1 MYIEPLALFI
11 IAEVVVVFIIISVIL
26 FRRSRL
32 LRVLLSILTEKRL
45 NRLRLESEEH
55 KELLA
60 LRKDYGKL
68 QAELLQMRREGGKT
82 YAEQVQNR
90 LEDLSSTGSSSADT
104 AASEDT
110 DDDPT
115 SDADPHDP
123 EGTHR
128 SRAIRRAFYE
138 FEAARAA
145 PLEHD
150 IIEAENKLLEQL
162 KIQLGRDPDEEESEL
177 AQSQHAELLTRIR
190 ELEAVEQEHKAL
202 QKAFSEQ
209 ESRLED
215 QAEQIEKLKQIE
227 DTGRLEP
234 GNRPSASGGL
244 QDEIYRLKCERFD
257 MAESI
262 NNLKLRLQKLV
273 DDGDANGLI
282 EAQREQIEAQER
294 YIQDADENIRL
305 LEEELS
311 TLKAPS
317 GEGPVKTEQL
327 DRLAGYADEQ
337 KASMADIRDNLKALR
352 AAEKAE
358 EKEQLLE
365 EQEAQLTRMERSVQ
379 EAETC
384 VTIMEGE
391 LAEANQRINELE
403 ATAQASDQ
411 NQSTRDRQQADEL
424 ENILQRLVTD
434 SEDMVACITG
444 LENHNKALRQL
455 LEDKGVADNEIPQAE
470 PPPALKSD

>member
-11 IAEVVVVFIIISVIL
+11 IGEVVVVFIIISVIL

-32 LRVLLSILTEKRL
+32 LRIMLSLLTERRL

-90 LEDLSSTGSSSADT
+90 LDDLANATPEQAEDDLPESPDE
-104 AASEDT
+104 EDIE
-110 DDDPT
+110 
-115 SDADPHDP
+115 ADP

-128 SRAIRRAFYE
+128 TRAIRRAFYE

-150 IIEAENKLLEQL
+150 IIEAEETLLEQL

-177 AQSQHAELLTRIR
+177 GQTQNAQLLQRVR
-190 ELEAVEQEHKAL
+190 ELEAVAKEHQAL
-202 QKAFSEQ
+202 QKAFQAKEEKLAERERQ
-209 ESRLED
+209 IEELKRIDDASRLD
-215 QAEQIEKLKQIE
+215 
-227 DTGRLEP
+227 P
-234 GNRPSASGGL
+234 GNRPAGGSSA

-273 DDGDANGLI
+273 DDGDTNELLKVQA
-282 EAQREQIEAQER
+282 EQIEAQAR
-294 YIQDADENIRL
+294 YIADAEENIRL
-305 LEEELS
+305 LEEELES
-311 TLKAPS
+311 LGSSGATDNKAEMS
-317 GEGPVKTEQL
+317 TEQVE
-327 DRLAGYADEQ
+327 RLAGYADEQ
-337 KASMADIRDNLKALR
+337 KASMADIRENLRALR
-352 AAEKAE
+352 ATEKAE
-358 EKEQLLE
+358 EKERLLE
-365 EQEAQLTRMERSVQ
+365 EQEAQLHRMERSVQ

-384 VTIMEGE
+384 VTIMESE
-391 LAEANQRINELE
+391 LAQANERINSLNTEL
-403 ATAQASDQ
+403 Q
-411 NQSTRDRQQADEL
+411 NAEGNDRYKRQVADL
-424 ENILQRLVTD
+424 EKTLQTFVTD
-434 SEDMVACITG
+434 AEDMMICITS
-444 LENHNKALRQL
+444 LEKHNQVMRKMLIEQ
-455 LEDKGVADNEIPQAE
+455 GVTEQDI
-470 PPPALKSD
+470 PPPDPPSTPQSR

>member
-90 LEDLSSTGSSSADT
+90 LDDLKDGGGTEEPANQE
-104 AASEDT
+104 ASEEEDQA
-110 DDDPT
+110 
-115 SDADPHDP
+115 SGEDPHDP

-128 SRAIRRAFYE
+128 TRAIRRAFYE
-138 FEAARAA
+138 FEATRAA

-150 IIEAENKLLEQL
+150 IIEAEERLLEQL

-177 AQSQHAELLTRIR
+177 ARSQHAELLTRIR
-190 ELEAVEQEHKAL
+190 ELETVEQEHKAL
-202 QKAFSEQ
+202 QKAFKEQ
-209 ESRLED
+209 EERLGA
-215 QAEQIEKLKQIE
+215 QNRQIEELKRIE
-227 DTGRLEP
+227 DTSRLDP
-234 GNRPSASGGL
+234 GNHPTSSGGL

-311 TLKAPS
+311 SLKDSA
-317 GEGPVKTEQL
+317 GEGPVNTEPL
-327 DRLAGYADEQ
+327 DRLTGYADEQ

-352 AAEKAE
+352 AAEKSE
-358 EKEQLLE
+358 EKERLLE

-391 LAEANQRINELE
+391 LADANRRISELE
-403 ATAQASDQ
+403 AAVESTEQSD
-411 NQSTRDRQQADEL
+411 RHRQQADEL
-424 ENILQRLVTD
+424 EQILQRFVTD
-434 SEDMVACITG
+434 SEDMIACISG
-444 LENHNKALRQL
+444 LEDHNKALRQL
-455 LEDKGVADNEIPQAE
+455 LQDKGVPENEIPRAE
-470 PPPALKSD
+470 PPRELQSG